1 MKFTV
6 VTDRPIRSSNS
17 IVEDTLTA
25 VFKSEFSGASKIK
38 NRFTDSWSLE
48 GSIVVPIKSG
58 TDTLTYTVDAAGRQA
73 HFILQSSEY
82 GRMEFDA
89 IVARED
95 SAKLVST
102 IKSKYIKMGY
112 KEVNSSRRIRASLQ
126 ENIPIDTFTIAV
138 GTVACAFD
146 LLHWIKFLH
155 WSTTGLDFLPTHE
168 ALDEYYE
175 KINEDL
181 DTLGE
186 IVQRLNSN
194 NTTMPTGAFQFREIE
209 SVDAVLDSGRT
220 WVILT
225 TQVDVFLTQLE
236 ELYQA
241 LPDEF
246 HDIASEL
253 DSIIYYWYQIQD
265 YKNKQLEVE
274 VL

>member
-1 MKFTV
+1 MKFTT

-17 IVEDTLTA
+17 IVEDTLNA

-82 GRMEFDA
+82 GRTEFDA

-102 IKSKYIKMGY
+102 IKSRYTKMGY
-112 KEVNSSRRIRASLQ
+112 KEVVSSRRIRASLDTIQ
-126 ENIPIDTFTIAV
+126 EGTFTIAIE
-138 GTVACAFD
+138 TVACAFD

-155 WSTTGLDFLPTHE
+155 WSTAGLDFLPTHE

-186 IVQRLNSN
+186 IVQRLNSD
-194 NTTMPTGAFQFREIE
+194 NTTMPIGAFQFREIE
-209 SVDAVLDSGRT
+209 SMDAVLDSGRT

-225 TQVDVFLTQLE
+225 TQIDVFLTQLE
-236 ELYQA
+236 KLYRA

-253 DSIIYYWYQIQD
+253 DSIIYYWNQIQD